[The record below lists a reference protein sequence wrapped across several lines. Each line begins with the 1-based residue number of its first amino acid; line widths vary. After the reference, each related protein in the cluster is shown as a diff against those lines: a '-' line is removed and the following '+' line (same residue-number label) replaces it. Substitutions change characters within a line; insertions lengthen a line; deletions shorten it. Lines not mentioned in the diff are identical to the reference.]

1 MDSVRTMLFT
11 YLRAAWRRRWLG
23 VVVAWLVCG
32 VGWVGTYTIP
42 NQFESNARLFVDAD
56 AILTPLLRGIAA
68 DSAPTTQLEILQ
80 RTLLS
85 KPNLEKLISKTDL
98 DLSLNGLSDRERMIG
113 RLATEI
119 KVTPQTKNLF
129 TISYRDKNP
138 KLAHD
143 VVQTLL
149 TIFVEAAT
157 GSNRIDMENAK
168 RFLERQIQS
177 YEQQLRAAEK
187 RRADFRVRYM
197 EILPN
202 DLNPNVGALEAARTQ
217 VTQITDKLQDA
228 VIQRDSLRQEVEN
241 TPPMLVA
248 EGGVY
253 QPGFGPG
260 GAPKKTRLEE
270 AQDTLAG
277 LLLKDTKQ
285 HPDVIAQM
293 RLIDYL
299 KAHPDDAAA
308 KTAGPG
314 KAAGS
319 GKAGPGKA
327 GSGKEAQG
335 TEAAAGDEAVGGTT
349 TPKRSV
355 PNPVY
360 DQLKISLIQAETQ
373 VGSLTRQRD
382 EAVRTQD
389 RLDKISKEQPG
400 LFAEYQNMDRDY
412 TVLRRNYEELLGRL
426 QSANIAQAADT
437 QADKVKLQVIDPPEV
452 PRIPAAPNRPLL
464 VTGVLL
470 GGLAIGL
477 GMTVLFGQLDRSFSS
492 VDELRT
498 LGLPVLGGIS
508 VLGMAPF
515 RQRFMTVLR
524 FSVAVAVLMV
534 VYSTLMVII
543 LHKAALI

>member
-1 MDSVRTMLFT
+1 MESVRTMLFI

-32 VGWVGTYTIP
+32 IGWVLTYTVP
-42 NQFESNARLFVDAD
+42 NQYESNARLFVDAD

-85 KPNLEKLISKTDL
+85 KPNLEKLVSKTDL
-98 DLSLNGLSDRERMIG
+98 DLTLNGPSDRERLIN

-119 KVTPQTKNLF
+119 KVVPQTKNLF
-129 TISYRDKNP
+129 TIAYRDKSP

-149 TIFVEAAT
+149 TIFVESAT
-157 GSNRIDMENAK
+157 GSNRTDMENAR

-197 EILPN
+197 EIMPN
-202 DLNPNVGALEAARTQ
+202 DLNPNIGALEGARANVQ
-217 VTQITDKLQDA
+217 QLSGKLQDA

-248 EGGVY
+248 EGGVFA
-253 QPGFGPG
+253 PGAGPV
-260 GAPKKTRLEE
+260 ARTRLQDAE
-270 AQDTLAG
+270 DTLKS
-277 LLLKDTKQ
+277 LLLKDTDQ
-285 HPDVIAQM
+285 HPDVIAQKK
-293 RLIDYL
+293 LIEFL
-299 KAHPDDAAA
+299 KTQKSEDPAA
-308 KTAGPG
+308 KGANGADP
-314 KAAGS
+314 A
-319 GKAGPGKA
+319 
-327 GSGKEAQG
+327 
-335 TEAAAGDEAVGGTT
+335 GGTT

-360 DQLKISLIQAETQ
+360 DQLKLKLIDADTQ
-373 VGSLTRQRD
+373 VASLTRQRD
-382 EAVRTQD
+382 EAVRQQD
-389 RLDKISKEQPG
+389 RLEKISKEQPG

-412 TVLRRNYEELLGRL
+412 NVLRKNYEELLGRL

-470 GGLAIGL
+470 GGLAVGL
-477 GMTVLFGQLDRSFSS
+477 GMTILFGQLDRSFSS
-492 VDELRT
+492 VDELRA

-515 RQRFMTVLR
+515 RQRLMTALR
-524 FSVAVAVLMV
+524 FGAAVAVLMV
-534 VYSTLMVII
+534 VYGGLMVHI
-543 LHKAALI
+543 LRSAALI

>member
-1 MDSVRTMLFT
+1 MDSFLRILQQF
-11 YLRAAWRRRWLG
+11 LRAAWRRRWLG

-32 VGWVGTYTIP
+32 LGWVGTYAIP
-42 NQFESNARLFVDAD
+42 NQYESNARLFVDAD

-98 DLSLNGLSDRERMIG
+98 DLTLNGPSDRERMIG
-113 RLATEI
+113 RLATDI

-129 TISYRDKNP
+129 TISFRDKNP

-149 TIFVEAAT
+149 TIFIESAT
-157 GSNRIDMENAK
+157 GSNRSDMENAR

-177 YEQQLRAAEK
+177 YEQQLRSAEK

-202 DLNPNVGALEAARTQ
+202 DMNPNLSALETARTQ
-217 VTQITDKLQDA
+217 MAMLSGRLQDA

-248 EGGVY
+248 EAGTVFSA
-253 QPGFGPG
+253 PTGP
-260 GAPKKTRLEE
+260 APKSRVQEAEE
-270 AQDTLAG
+270 A
-277 LLLKDTKQ
+277 LKMMMLRYTDQ
-285 HPDVIAQM
+285 HPEVIAQ
-293 RLIDYL
+293 RKLIESL
-299 KAHPDDAAA
+299 KGRGPEIAPA
-308 KTAGPG
+308 KEGAEGAAGP
-314 KAAGS
+314 
-319 GKAGPGKA
+319 
-327 GSGKEAQG
+327 Q
-335 TEAAAGDEAVGGTT
+335 TT
-349 TPKRSV
+349 SSPKRSV

-360 DQLKISLIQAETQ
+360 DQLKIKLIEADTQ
-373 VGSLTRQRD
+373 VASLTRQRD
-382 EAVRTQD
+382 EAQRTTD
-389 RLDKISKEQPG
+389 RLEKISRDQPG

-412 TVLRRNYEELLGRL
+412 NVLRKNYEDLLGRL
-426 QSANIAQAADT
+426 QQANIAQAADT
-437 QADKVKLQVIDPPEV
+437 QADKVKLQIIDPPEV
-452 PRIPAAPNRPLL
+452 PRIPVAPNRPLL

-470 GGLAIGL
+470 GGMGVGL
-477 GMTVLFGQLDRSFSS
+477 GITVLFGQFDRSFSS

-508 VLGMAPF
+508 VLGMAPL
-515 RQRFMTVLR
+515 RQRLMTGMR
-524 FSVAVAVLMV
+524 FGVAVAVLVMI
-534 VYSTLMVII
+534 YGGLMVNI
-543 LHKAALI
+543 LRSAALI

>member
-1 MDSVRTMLFT
+1 MDSVRTMLFQ

-23 VVVAWLVCG
+23 VVVAWLACG
-32 VGWVGTYTIP
+32 LGWVGTYTIP

-56 AILTPLLRGIAA
+56 AVLTPLLRGLAA

-113 RLATEI
+113 RLALEI
-119 KVTPQTKNLF
+119 KVTPQTKSLF

-157 GSNRIDMENAK
+157 GSNRTDMENAK

-177 YEQQLRAAEK
+177 FEQQLRAAEK

-202 DLNPNVGALEAARTQ
+202 DLNPNVGALEAARAA
-217 VTQITDKLQDA
+217 VTSITDKLQDA

-253 QPGFGPG
+253 TPG
-260 GAPKKTRLEE
+260 GAGAPQKNRLQE
-270 AQDTLAG
+270 AQDALQS
-277 LLLKDTKQ
+277 LLLRDTDQ
-285 HPDVIAQM
+285 HPDVIAQKK
-293 RLIDYL
+293 LIEYL
-299 KAHPDDAAA
+299 KAHPGEGEPSRA
-308 KTAGPG
+308 TGGGRSGAGG
-314 KAAGS
+314 KG
-319 GKAGPGKA
+319 
-327 GSGKEAQG
+327 
-335 TEAAAGDEAVGGTT
+335 AAAGREAAGGDEPAGGTT

-360 DQLKISLIQAETQ
+360 DQLKISLIQADTQ
-373 VGSLTRQRD
+373 VASLTRQRD

-389 RLDKISKEQPG
+389 RLEKISKEQPG

-452 PRIPAAPNRPLL
+452 PRIPSWPNRPLL

-470 GGLAIGL
+470 GGIAIGL
-477 GMTVLFGQLDRSFSS
+477 GVTVLFGQLDRSFSS
-492 VDELRT
+492 VDELRA

-515 RQRFMTVLR
+515 RQRLMTAFR
-524 FSVAVAVLMV
+524 FGMAVAVLMV
-534 VYSTLMVII
+534 VYGGLMVHI
-543 LHKAALI
+543 LRSAAMI

>member
-1 MDSVRTMLFT
+1 MDSVRTMLFQ

-32 VGWVGTYTIP
+32 LGWVGTYTIP

-98 DLSLNGLSDRERMIG
+98 DLTLNGPSDRERLSG

-119 KVTPQTKNLF
+119 KVVPQTKNLF
-129 TISYRDKNP
+129 TISYRDKSP

-149 TIFVEAAT
+149 TIFIESAT
-157 GSNRIDMENAK
+157 GSNRADMENAR

-202 DLNPNVGALEAARTQ
+202 DLNPNIGALEGARTA
-217 VTQITDKLQDA
+217 VTAINGRLTDA
-228 VIQRDSLRQEVEN
+228 VIARDALRQEVEN

-253 QPGFGPG
+253 GGPG
-260 GAPKKTRLEE
+260 AAPPKTKVQEAEE
-270 AQDTLAG
+270 TLRG
-277 LLLKDTKQ
+277 MMLRYTDQ
-285 HPDVIAQM
+285 HPEVIAQKK
-293 RLIDYL
+293 LIEYL
-299 KAHPDDAAA
+299 RARPAE
-308 KTAGPG
+308 AGPA
-314 KAAGS
+314 KP
-319 GKAGPGKA
+319 PGA
-327 GSGKEAQG
+327 PGESAQ
-335 TEAAAGDEAVGGTT
+335 TGTT

-360 DQLKISLIQAETQ
+360 DQLKLRLIDADTQ
-373 VGSLTRQRD
+373 VASLTRQRD

-412 TVLRRNYEELLGRL
+412 NVLRRNYEELLGRL

-452 PRIPAAPNRPLL
+452 PRIPVAPNRPLL

-470 GGLAIGL
+470 GGFAIGL
-477 GMTVLFGQLDRSFSS
+477 GMTILFGQLDRSFSS
-492 VDELRT
+492 VDELRA

-515 RQRFMTVLR
+515 RKRLMTAMRFGA
-524 FSVAVAVLMV
+524 AVAVLVV
-534 VYSTLMVII
+534 VYGGLMVHI
-543 LHKAALI
+543 LRSSALI

>member
-1 MDSVRTMLFT
+1 MESVRTLLFQ

-32 VGWVGTYTIP
+32 FGWVGTYTVP

-85 KPNLEKLISKTDL
+85 KPNLEKLVSKTDL
-98 DLSLNGLSDRERMIG
+98 DLTLNGPSDRERLIG
-113 RLATEI
+113 RLASEI
-119 KVTPQTKNLF
+119 HVTPQTKNLF
-129 TISYRDKNP
+129 TISYRDKSP

-149 TIFVEAAT
+149 TIFVESAT
-157 GSNRIDMENAK
+157 GSNRTDMENAR

-202 DLNPNVGALEAARTQ
+202 DLNPNIGALEGARSAVQ
-217 VTQITDKLQDA
+217 QISGRLQDA

-241 TPPMLVA
+241 PPPMLVA

-253 QPGFGPG
+253 APGTNIPI
-260 GAPKKTRLEE
+260 KTKVQEAEE
-270 AQDTLAG
+270 TLRG
-277 LLLKDTKQ
+277 MMFKYTDQ
-285 HPDVIAQM
+285 HPDVITQK
-293 RLIDYL
+293 RLIEFL
-299 KAHPDDAAA
+299 K
-308 KTAGPG
+308 
-314 KAAGS
+314 
-319 GKAGPGKA
+319 
-327 GSGKEAQG
+327 
-335 TEAAAGDEAVGGTT
+335 TEAAEGGAAKPKAAAAGEEASAGTT

-355 PNPVY
+355 PNPGY
-360 DQLKISLIQAETQ
+360 DQLKLKLIDSDTQ
-373 VGSLTRQRD
+373 VASLTRQRD

-389 RLDKISKEQPG
+389 RLEKISKEQPG

-412 TVLRRNYEELLGRL
+412 NVLRRNYEELLGRL

-437 QADKVKLQVIDPPEV
+437 QADKVKLQIIDPPEV
-452 PRIPAAPNRPLL
+452 PRIPVAPNRPLL
-464 VTGVLL
+464 VTGVLM
-470 GGLAIGL
+470 GGLAVGL
-477 GMTVLFGQLDRSFSS
+477 GITILFGQFDRSFSS

-515 RQRFMTVLR
+515 RQRLMTALR
-524 FSVAVAVLMV
+524 FGAAIAVLMV
-534 VYSTLMVII
+534 VYGGLMVHI
-543 LHKAALI
+543 LRSAALI

>member
-1 MDSVRTMLFT
+1 MDSVRTMLFQ

-32 VGWVGTYTIP
+32 IGWVGTYTIP

-119 KVTPQTKNLF
+119 KVVPQTRNLF

-149 TIFVEAAT
+149 TIFVESAT
-157 GSNRIDMENAK
+157 GSNRTDMENAR

-197 EILPN
+197 EIMPS
-202 DLNPNVGALEAARTQ
+202 DMNPNVGALEGARAR
-217 VTQITDKLQDA
+217 VTAISGTLQDA
-228 VIQRDSLRQEVEN
+228 IIQRDSLRQEVEN

-248 EGGVY
+248 EGGVF
-253 QPGFGPG
+253 QPGGPG
-260 GAPKKTRLEE
+260 AAGRTQLQQAEE
-270 AQDTLAG
+270 TLRE
-277 LLLKDTKQ
+277 LLFKDTEQ
-285 HPDVIAQM
+285 HPDVITQ
-293 RLIDYL
+293 RKLIEYL
-299 KAHPDDAAA
+299 KAHPPEGSLPVKVAGA
-308 KTAGPG
+308 KGDEP
-314 KAAGS
+314 AAGM
-319 GKAGPGKA
+319 
-327 GSGKEAQG
+327 
-335 TEAAAGDEAVGGTT
+335 T

-360 DQLKISLIQAETQ
+360 DQLKISLIQSDTQ
-373 VGSLTRQRD
+373 VASLTRQRD
-382 EAVRTQD
+382 EALKTQD
-389 RLDKISKEQPG
+389 RLEKISKEQPG

-477 GMTVLFGQLDRSFSS
+477 GMTILFGQLDRSFSS

-515 RQRFMTVLR
+515 RQRLMTALR
-524 FSVAVAVLMV
+524 FSAAIAVLVMV
-534 VYSTLMVII
+534 YGGLMVHI
-543 LHKAALI
+543 LRSAALI

>member
-1 MDSVRTMLFT
+1 MDSVRTTLLQ

-23 VVVAWLVCG
+23 VVVAWLVC
-32 VGWVGTYTIP
+32 VLGWAGTYAIH

-98 DLSLNGLSDRERMIG
+98 DLTLNRPSDRERLIG
-113 RLATEI
+113 RLANEI

-129 TISYRDKNP
+129 TISYRDRSA

-149 TIFVEAAT
+149 TIFIESAT
-157 GSNRIDMENAK
+157 GSNRTDMENAR

-177 YEQQLRAAEK
+177 YQQQLHAAEQ
-187 RRADFRVRYM
+187 RRAEFRVRYM

-202 DLNPNVGALEAARTQ
+202 DLNPNIGALESARTQ
-217 VTQITDKLQDA
+217 VTQLSGKLQDA
-228 VIQRDSLRQEVEN
+228 VIERDALRQGVEN

-248 EGGVY
+248 EDGVS
-253 QPGFGPG
+253 GLG
-260 GAPKKTRLEE
+260 GAVTRTKSQE
-270 AQDTLAG
+270 AEDALRT
-277 LLLKDTKQ
+277 LLLKDTEQ
-285 HPDVIAQM
+285 HPDVIAQ
-293 RLIDYL
+293 RKLIESL
-299 KAHPDDAAA
+299 RSQ
-308 KTAGPG
+308 G
-314 KAAGS
+314 GS
-319 GKAGPGKA
+319 GKAN
-327 GSGKEAQG
+327 
-335 TEAAAGDEAVGGTT
+335 GDDQTGGAT

-360 DQLKISLIQAETQ
+360 DQLKVKLIESDTQ
-373 VGSLTRQRD
+373 VASLTRQRD
-382 EAVRTQD
+382 EATRTQD
-389 RLDKISKEQPG
+389 RLEKISREQPG

-412 TVLRRNYEELLGRL
+412 SVLRKNYEELLGRL

-452 PRIPAAPNRPLL
+452 AKIPAAPNRLLL
-464 VTGVLL
+464 VTGVLF

-477 GMTVLFGQLDRSFSS
+477 GTTVLLGQLDRSFAS
-492 VDELRT
+492 VDDLRA

-508 VLGMAPF
+508 VLGMTPF
-515 RQRFMTVLR
+515 RQRLMAGLR
-524 FSVAVAVLMV
+524 FSAALAVLIG
-534 VYSTLMVII
+534 VYGMLMGRIM
-543 LHKAALI
+543 LSAALI

>member
-98 DLSLNGLSDRERMIG
+98 DLTLNRPTDRERMIN
-113 RLATEI
+113 RLATDI

-129 TISYRDKNP
+129 TISYRDPNP
-138 KLAHD
+138 KRAHD

-149 TIFVEAAT
+149 TIFIEAAT
-157 GSNRIDMENAK
+157 GSNRTDMENAR

-177 YEQQLRAAEK
+177 YELQLRAAEK

-202 DLNPNVGALEAARTQ
+202 DLNPNVGALEAARTA
-217 VTQITDKLQDA
+217 VMTVSDKLQDA
-228 VIQRDSLRQEVEN
+228 IIQRDSLRQEVEN

-248 EGGVY
+248 EGGIY
-253 QPGFGPG
+253 QPGG
-260 GAPKKTRLEE
+260 GVRKTRLQE
-270 AQDTLAG
+270 AEDAMQA
-277 LLLKDTKQ
+277 LLLKDTDQ
-285 HPDVIAQM
+285 HPDVIAQKK
-293 RLIDYL
+293 LIDYL
-299 KAHPDDAAA
+299 KSHPDGDDAGAAAAA
-308 KTAGPG
+308 KGTGAG
-314 KAAGS
+314 
-319 GKAGPGKA
+319 
-327 GSGKEAQG
+327 
-335 TEAAAGDEAVGGTT
+335 TTAAGDPAGGTT

-360 DQLKISLIQAETQ
+360 DQLKIRLIEADTQ
-373 VGSLTRQRD
+373 VASLTRQHD
-382 EAVRTQD
+382 EAMQTQD
-389 RLDKISKEQPG
+389 RLEKISREQPG

-412 TVLRRNYEELLGRL
+412 NVLRKNYEDLLGRL

-452 PRIPAAPNRPLL
+452 AKIPAAPNRPLL
-464 VTGVLL
+464 VTGVLF
-470 GGLAIGL
+470 GGVAAGF
-477 GMTVLFGQLDRSFSS
+477 GMTILFGQFDQSFSS
-492 VDELRT
+492 IDDLRA
-498 LGLPVLGGIS
+498 LGVPVLGGMS
-508 VLGMAPF
+508 MLGLAPF
-515 RQRFMTVLR
+515 RQRLIAGLR
-524 FSVAVAVLMV
+524 FSGAVAALMGVYGV
-534 VYSTLMVII
+534 VMVHI
-543 LHKAALI
+543 LRSAALI

>member
-1 MDSVRTMLFT
+1 MDSVRTMLFQ

-23 VVVAWLVCG
+23 VVVAWLVCCI
-32 VGWVGTYTIP
+32 GWVGTYTIP
-42 NQFESNARLFVDAD
+42 NQYESNARLFVDAD
-56 AILTPLLRGIAA
+56 AVLTPLLRGIAA

-98 DLSLNGLSDRERMIG
+98 DLSLNGLSDRERMIN
-113 RLATEI
+113 RLATDI
-119 KVTPQTKNLF
+119 KVVPQTRNLF
-129 TISYRDKNP
+129 TIAYRDANP

-149 TIFVEAAT
+149 TIFIEAAT
-157 GSNRIDMENAK
+157 GSNRSDMENAR

-197 EILPN
+197 EIMPN
-202 DLNPNVGALEAARTQ
+202 DMNPNVGALEGARARVAALSGT
-217 VTQITDKLQDA
+217 LQDA

-248 EGGVY
+248 EGGD
-253 QPGFGPG
+253 FRAAG
-260 GAPKKTRLEE
+260 GGGVAPRTQLQIAEE
-270 AQDTLAG
+270 NLQS
-277 LLLKDTKQ
+277 LLLKDTGQ
-285 HPDVIAQM
+285 HPDVIAQ
-293 RLIDYL
+293 RKLIEYL
-299 KAHPDDAAA
+299 KAHPAEGGPAKPAA
-308 KTAGPG
+308 KTEETAGG
-314 KAAGS
+314 M
-319 GKAGPGKA
+319 
-327 GSGKEAQG
+327 
-335 TEAAAGDEAVGGTT
+335 T

-360 DQLKISLIQAETQ
+360 DQLKINLIQADTQ
-373 VGSLTRQRD
+373 VASLTRQRD
-382 EAVRTQD
+382 EAVKQQD
-389 RLDKISKEQPG
+389 RLEKISKEQPG

-412 TVLRRNYEELLGRL
+412 NVLRRNYEELLGRL

-452 PRIPAAPNRPLL
+452 PRIPVAPNRPLL

-508 VLGMAPF
+508 ILGMAPF
-515 RQRFMTVLR
+515 RQRLMTAMR
-524 FSVAVAVLMV
+524 FSAAVAVLVV
-534 VYSTLMVII
+534 VYGGLMVHI
-543 LHKAALI
+543 LRSAAMI